1 MRLARVRSGL
11 PESFDNVA
19 VVVVDAAGNTL
30 LSSGAIDQQM
40 FYRSA
45 IKPFQ
50 AIAARRFGLDLPQ
63 EHLAVTCASHGGY
76 PTHLA
81 IVHRIL
87 QDHGQSPND
96 LLCTRGRP
104 LAPDADRYQA
114 SRGRMTTERIFHNC
128 SGKHAGWLAAC
139 FVADLDTRTYID
151 PHHPLQ
157 IAILDTMREYSGT
170 DPRPVGVDGC
180 GAPAL
185 RGTVR
190 VLANAFSKL
199 SIEPEAQPVVAAM
212 TAYGALVAD
221 NVRPDGR
228 LAVTWGGPVKVGAE
242 GSIAFARAGIAL
254 AAKSES
260 GTSAMAV
267 AAALHAAQTVGMM
280 DDSMASALSDEMS
293 PPVFGA
299 GRRVG
304 RTIVVDES

>member
-11 PESFDNVA
+11 LESFDTVA
-19 VVVVDAAGNTL
+19 VVALDADGDTL
-30 LSSGAIDQQM
+30 FSSGSVDQDM

-50 AIAARRFGLDLPQ
+50 AIAARRFGLDLPLEQ
-63 EHLAVTCASHGGY
+63 LAVSCASHGGY

-81 IVHRIL
+81 IVDQIL
-87 QDHGQSPND
+87 RDHALTAAD
-96 LLCTRGRP
+96 LLCTHGRP
-104 LAPDADRYQA
+104 LAADADRYQA
-114 SRGRMTTERIFHNC
+114 SRGRTATERIFHNC

-139 FVADLDTRTYID
+139 AVADLDQPTYLD

-157 IAILDTMREYSGT
+157 VATLETMSEYSGS

-180 GAPAL
+180 GAPTL
-185 RGTVR
+185 RGNLRT
-190 VLANAFSKL
+190 LAASFARL
-199 SIEPEAQPVVAAM
+199 TTEPEAEPVATAM
-212 TAYGALVAD
+212 TAYGALVSD
-221 NVRPDGR
+221 NTRPDGR

-242 GSIAFARAGIAL
+242 GSIALARHGISI

-267 AAALHAAQTVGMM
+267 AGALQAAQIVGML
-280 DDSMASALSDEMS
+280 DDGMSSALADEMS
-293 PPVFGA
+293 PPVMGG

-304 RTIVVDES
+304 RTIVVNGS